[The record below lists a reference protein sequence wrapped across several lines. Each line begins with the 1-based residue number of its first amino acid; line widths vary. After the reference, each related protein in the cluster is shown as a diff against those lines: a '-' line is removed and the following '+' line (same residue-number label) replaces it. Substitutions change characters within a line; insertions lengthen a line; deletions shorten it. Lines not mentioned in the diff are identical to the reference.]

1 MDSHP
6 ERVSDIKP
14 SINKCNWKGINY
26 PLQIDNLK
34 MFGKN
39 NPIIAL
45 SILCIKEKEKVQLI
59 SQKLIRIVKNK

>member
-6 ERVSDIKP
+6 ERVSNIKP

-26 PLQIDNLK
+26 PLQIDNSK

-59 SQKLIRIVKNK
+59 SQKLIQIVKNK